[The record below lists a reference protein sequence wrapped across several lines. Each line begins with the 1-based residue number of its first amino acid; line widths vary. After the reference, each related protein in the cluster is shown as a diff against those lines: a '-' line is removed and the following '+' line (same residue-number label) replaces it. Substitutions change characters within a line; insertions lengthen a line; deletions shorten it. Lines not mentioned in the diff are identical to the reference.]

1 MAINSS
7 LFEPTATVDER
18 LEALGI
24 SRQILYDAIMAGE
37 AARATCTSNDP
48 PILPGLLAW
57 GRTVRA
63 LGELLAP
70 LGWKRRDEGNYS
82 TIEDGRL
89 GIAIAVATGDEATGD
104 VRLLPRTKY
113 PKGPITARVVERNN
127 QQLRLFEDLE
137 ERSPADES
145 TDVQAALTWI
155 LLIARVGDEVRFE
168 LSLPA
173 EIGDDERIEAW
184 TERLIL
190 DPFRVNGWSQAS
202 ITLEPTPE
210 ISIPI
215 TARTDD

>member
-1 MAINSS
+1 MAIS
-7 LFEPTATVDER
+7 LNVFEPTATVDER
-18 LEALGI
+18 LETLGI
-24 SRQILYDAIMAGE
+24 SRQILHDAIMAGE

-63 LGELLAP
+63 LSELLAP

-104 VRLLPRTKY
+104 AGAIPRTKY
-113 PKGPITARVVERNN
+113 PKGPTTARAVERNN
-127 QQLRLFEDLE
+127 QQLRLFEDLNE
-137 ERSPADES
+137 ESPADES
-145 TDVQAALTWI
+145 TDVQIALTWI
-155 LLIARVGDEVRFE
+155 LLIARIDDEVRFE

-173 EIGDDERIEAW
+173 KIGDDERIEAW

-190 DPFRVNGWSQAS
+190 DPFRVNSRAYIS

>member
-89 GIAIAVATGDEATGD
+89 GIAIAVATVLSNPEMSLKRIDEPDMSG
-104 VRLLPRTKY
+104 
-113 PKGPITARVVERNN
+113 
-127 QQLRLFEDLE
+127 
-137 ERSPADES
+137 S
-145 TDVQAALTWI
+145 
-155 LLIARVGDEVRFE
+155 
-168 LSLPA
+168 
-173 EIGDDERIEAW
+173 
-184 TERLIL
+184 
-190 DPFRVNGWSQAS
+190 RVNR
-202 ITLEPTPE
+202 PE
-210 ISIPI
+210 
-215 TARTDD
+215 